1 MERRNWS
8 LEALKKLIYI
18 NSLDPVDR
26 AKALIPWVE
35 TYLPNDG
42 IFEFDLELSDLKT
55 LSELFYANISFLK
68 EHKKNTRDELLRT
81 QKLKKFLKHS

>member
-42 IFEFDLELSDLKT
+42 IFNFDLEIDDLKK
-55 LSELFYANISFLK
+55 LAELFYSNISFLK
-68 EHKKNTRDELLRT
+68 KHKEETRLELLKIHKMR
-81 QKLKKFLKHS
+81 KFLKNS

>member
-1 MERRNWS
+1 MERRNRS
-8 LEALKKLIYI
+8 LKALEELIYI
-18 NSLDPVDR
+18 NSLDSADR
-26 AKALIPWVE
+26 AKTLITWVE
-35 TYLPNDG
+35 AYLPNDG

>member
-1 MERRNWS
+1 MERRNRS

-18 NSLDPVDR
+18 NSLDSSDR

-35 TYLPNDG
+35 AYLPNDG
-42 IFEFDLELSDLKT
+42 IFNFDLELEELKQ

-68 EHKKNTRDELLRT
+68 KHKEDTREELLKI
-81 QKLKKFLKHS
+81 QKMRKFVNHS